1 MIRTI
6 FLAPP
11 GAGKG
16 TQAKKLA
23 EATGAMHLS
32 TGEALRLAVKEE
44 TPVGLRAKVHM
55 DAGELAPDEIV
66 LEIVKDSLQKS
77 SEIGWILDGFPRN
90 EKQAIALDVILTE
103 LNQEKYCVIHFEVPD
118 NILIERVAKRYE
130 EEGRDDDK
138 YSAVVQARLQTYRK
152 ETAPLID
159 FYDKQEVLKVIDGS
173 RSIDIIS
180 NELLEDLKRQDLIL
194 N

>member
-23 EATGAMHLS
+23 DATGAIHLS
-32 TGEALRLAVKEE
+32 TGDALRLAVKEE
-44 TPVGLRAKVHM
+44 TPAGLRAKVYM
-55 DAGELAPDEIV
+55 DEGKLAPDEIV

-77 SEIGWILDGFPRN
+77 SEVGWILDGFPRN

-103 LNQEKYCVIHFEVPD
+103 LGQDKYCVIYFEVSTGTLIRRIAGRFEELGRSDD
-118 NILIERVAKRYE
+118 NPSTALNRLEIYKKQTKPLVNLYTNQDILWKIDGNESVELIFRKTQE
-130 EEGRDDDK
+130 
-138 YSAVVQARLQTYRK
+138 VVQRFNY
-152 ETAPLID
+152 
-159 FYDKQEVLKVIDGS
+159 F
-173 RSIDIIS
+173 
-180 NELLEDLKRQDLIL
+180 
-194 N
+194 